1 MQQIF
6 LYAAIALCLLILV
19 SLYRVVVGPTVL
31 DRIVGGNVIGAKTPI
46 LLLLIGDIYGDIGMF
61 VDIALAYAL
70 LNFIASLGA
79 TKFFL
84 RQQSVQSEDETAIGK
99 ETL

>member
-1 MQQIF
+1 MEQIF
-6 LYAAIALCLLILV
+6 LYAAIALCLLIFA

-84 RQQSVQSEDETAIGK
+84 RQRKLLLEDEMISK